1 MFESCT
7 RNFSSLRNPHSRVP
21 KFVFGVRESLTPVLS
36 TASPPSPLRM
46 ERGVNTASRM
56 REDGKWE

>member
-21 KFVFGVRESLTPVLS
+21 KFVFGVRKSLTPV
-36 TASPPSPLRM
+36 PSPNGEGSENHYLQIKRAFRWCE
-46 ERGVNTASRM
+46 ERLSS
-56 REDGKWE
+56 

>member
-21 KFVFGVRESLTPVLS
+21 KFVFGIKEPASPPPNYSLTP
-36 TASPPSPLRM
+36 APSPNG
-46 ERGVNTASRM
+46 EGS
-56 REDGKWE
+56 EHY